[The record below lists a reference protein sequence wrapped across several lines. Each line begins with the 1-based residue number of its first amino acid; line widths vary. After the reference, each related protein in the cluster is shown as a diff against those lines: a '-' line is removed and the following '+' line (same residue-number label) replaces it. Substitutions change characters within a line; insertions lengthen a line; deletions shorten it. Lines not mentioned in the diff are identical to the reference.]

1 MVYYS
6 CESISEKVHFAGNH
20 VTPTQKAPGRRSAYT
35 DWASVLGRLPSD
47 GRYSAG
53 LAMIETEN
61 GYYILIQNTVTQPA
75 REPQDEDDEPEE
87 PEKPEEQEKPE
98 ASYTEDGKGNYIVN
112 TTEGLKQLFDE
123 KNPDDFVDKTI
134 TLKAGATF
142 TVDNLADTFKGTL
155 TSDASNKATIE
166 ITGESLTQGLF
177 DTIDGGTVENLKI
190 NVTADIIVNG
200 GTVAVGAVAGKNKG
214 TITGCEVTIE
224 SNIGAS
230 GNGNY
235 TFVGG
240 VVGYNL
246 GTGTVSDCIVTIE
259 SGITIYAAGGALRG
273 SGGVVGYNGGTMR
286 DCTCSS
292 SEGYPVIGGGNG
304 MITSAGEGGQQS
316 AAVIG

>member
-200 GTVAVGAVAGKNKG
+200 GTVAVGAVAGRNEG

-224 SNIGAS
+224 SNISANGNNGAS
-230 GNGNY
+230 A
-235 TFVGG
+235 GG

-246 GTGTVSDCIVTIE
+246 GTVSDCIVTIE
-259 SGITIYAAGGALRG
+259 SGKKIDANGGRVG
-273 SGGVVGYNGGTMR
+273 SFFGGVVGYNGGIVR
-286 DCTCSS
+286 DCTWTGSGVKDI
-292 SEGYPVIGGGNG
+292 GYGNE
-304 MITSAGEGGQQS
+304 MITSDSEGGQQS